1 MWAFLQKAILTSS
14 LDLFT
19 GILAIAAKIVDLKFG
34 LKLLQN
40 LQEVGSSIDFIW
52 LVCVV
57 G

>member
-40 LQEVGSSIDFIW
+40 LQVGGSPMHFIW
-52 LVCVV
+52 LVFV
-57 G
+57 

>member
-40 LQEVGSSIDFIW
+40 LQVGGSPMHFIW